1 MSVVSVR
8 LGRILGIPVRIH
20 YTLWLVFLLIAWSLA
35 YGYMPRQYPGLDAIT
50 YWAIGIA
57 SAFLLFVSVLVHE
70 LAHSY
75 VAKKNGLPIARITLF
90 FFGGV
95 SEMREEPKN
104 PRLEVKMAAAG
115 PLTSFAIA
123 AVFAGLWYLNLTA
136 HGWIGLTATFQ
147 YAGLINAMLGAF
159 NLVPAF
165 PLDGGR
171 VLRGTIWS
179 RSGNLLK
186 ATTSAS
192 RIGEAFA
199 YAMMLGG
206 FLAIFLGDFVNGIW
220 FLFLG
225 WFLRSGAEASKNQT
239 IISEALAGVRVGDV
253 MTREVLTVPPEMTIQ
268 RLVSE
273 YFLVRTHGGYPVVQD
288 GRLMGIITLQC
299 VRPLPRDR
307 WNDTTVGDVMVSCER
322 TVTIEPDAAAADAM
336 AKMARQRVGRL
347 LVTSRDAKLL
357 GIVTNGDIMRAIQ
370 VRIDLGL

>member
-1 MSVVSVR
+1 MSLK

-35 YGYMPRQYPGLDAIT
+35 YGYMPRQYPGLDAVT
-50 YWAIGIA
+50 YWAIGIT

-95 SEMREEPKN
+95 SEMREEPKD
-104 PRLEVKMAAAG
+104 PRLEVRMAAAG
-115 PLTSFAIA
+115 PLTSFLIA
-123 AVFAGLWYLNLTA
+123 AVSAVLWYVNLTLQ
-136 HGWIGLTATFQ
+136 GWVGLTATFQ
-147 YAGLINAMLGAF
+147 YAATINALLGAF

-186 ATTSAS
+186 ATTLAS

-199 YAMMLGG
+199 FAMMLGG
-206 FLAIFLGDFVNGIW
+206 LVAIFFGDFVDGIW

-225 WFLRSGAEASKNQT
+225 WFLRSGAESSRTQT

-253 MTREVLTVPPEMTIQ
+253 MTHEVLSVPPDMTVQ
-268 RLVSE
+268 QLVSD

-288 GRLMGIITLQC
+288 GKLLGIVTLQC
-299 VRPLPRDR
+299 VRALPKDR
-307 WNDTTVGDVMVSCER
+307 WNDTTVAQIMVSCER
-322 TVTIEPDAAAADAM
+322 TVKIGPDAAAADAM

-347 LVTSRDAKLL
+347 LVTAGDDRLL
-357 GIVTNGDIMRAIQ
+357 GILTNGDLMRSIQ

>member
-1 MSVVSVR
+1 MSVK

-35 YGYMPRQYPGLDAIT
+35 YGYMPSQYPGLNATT
-50 YWAIGIA
+50 YWAIGVA

-75 VAKKNGLPIARITLF
+75 IAKKNGLPIARITLF

-104 PRLEVKMAAAG
+104 PQLEVRMAAAG
-115 PLTSFAIA
+115 PLTSFVIA
-123 AVFAGLWYLNLTA
+123 AVFGGLWYLNSTTQ
-136 HGWIGLTATFQ
+136 GWVALTATFQ
-147 YAGLINAMLGAF
+147 YAALINAILGAF

-171 VLRGTIWS
+171 VLRGTMWS

-206 FLAIFLGDFVNGIW
+206 FLAIFLGRLVDGIW
-220 FLFLG
+220 FMFMG

-239 IISEALAGVRVGDV
+239 VISEALAGVRVGDV
-253 MTREVLTVPPEMTIQ
+253 MTPEVVTVPPEMTLQ

-288 GRLMGIITLQC
+288 GKLLGIITLQC
-299 VRPLPRDR
+299 VRAIPKDR
-307 WNDTTVGDVMVSCER
+307 WNDTMVADAMVSCER
-322 TVTIEPDAAAADAM
+322 IVTIEPDAAAADAM
-336 AKMARQRVGRL
+336 TKMARHSVGRL
-347 LVTSRDAKLL
+347 LVTTNDDKLL
-357 GIVTNGDIMRAIQ
+357 GILTNGDLMRAVR

>member
-1 MSVVSVR
+1 MSLK

-35 YGYMPRQYPGLDAIT
+35 SGYMPRQYPGLDVVT
-50 YWAIGIA
+50 YWAIGVA
-57 SAFLLFVSVLVHE
+57 SALLLFVSVLVHE

-75 VAKKNGLPIARITLF
+75 IAKKNGLPITRITLF

-95 SEMREEPKN
+95 SEIGEEPKN
-104 PRLEVKMAAAG
+104 PRLEVRMAAAG
-115 PLTSFAIA
+115 PLTSFVIA
-123 AVFAGLWYLNLTA
+123 GIFAGLWYLNLTVS
-136 HGWIGLTATFQ
+136 GWLGLTATFQ
-147 YAGLINAMLGAF
+147 YAALINAMLGAF

-171 VLRGTIWS
+171 VLRGALWN

-186 ATTSAS
+186 ATSLAS

-206 FLAIFLGDFVNGIW
+206 FLAIFLGDLFNGIW

-239 IISEALAGVRVGDV
+239 VVSEALAGLSVGDV
-253 MTREVLTVPPEMTIQ
+253 MTHELNTVAPDMIVQ

-273 YFLVRTHGGYPVVQD
+273 YFLVHTHGGYPVVQN
-288 GRLMGIITLQC
+288 GRLLGIVTLQC
-299 VRPLPRDR
+299 VRALPRDQ
-307 WNDTTVGDVMVSCER
+307 WNNKTVGDIMVSCER
-322 TVTIEPDAAAADAM
+322 AVTIQPEAAALDAM
-336 AKMARQRVGRL
+336 AKMARQKVGRL
-347 LVTSRDAKLL
+347 LVTGKEGQLQ
-357 GIVTNGDIMRAIQ
+357 GILTNGDLMRAIR
-370 VRIDLGL
+370 VRIDLSL

>member
-1 MSVVSVR
+1 VVAVSVR

-35 YGYMPRQYPGLDAIT
+35 YGYMPRQYPGLGVAT

-57 SAFLLFVSVLVHE
+57 SAILLFVSVLVHE

-75 VAKKNGLPIARITLF
+75 IASKNGLPIARITLF

-123 AVFAGLWYLNLTA
+123 AIFAGLWYLNLTA
-136 HGWIGLTATFQ
+136 GGLIGITATFQ
-147 YAGLINAMLGAF
+147 YAALINALLGAF

-171 VLRGTIWS
+171 VLRGAMWS

-186 ATTSAS
+186 ATTTAS
-192 RIGEAFA
+192 KIGEAFA
-199 YAMMLGG
+199 YAMMFGG
-206 FLAIFLGDFVNGIW
+206 FAAIFLGDIVDGVW

-225 WFLRSGAEASKNQT
+225 WFLRSGAETSKSQT
-239 IISEALAGVRVGDV
+239 VISEALAGVRVGDV
-253 MTREVLTVPPEMTIQ
+253 MTHEVVTVPPDMTIQ

-288 GRLMGIITLQC
+288 GKLLGIITLQC
-299 VRPLPRDR
+299 VRALPRDR
-307 WNDTTVGDVMVSCER
+307 WIDTSVGNAMVTCER
-322 TVTIEPDAAAADAM
+322 TVTIEPEAAAADAM

-347 LVTSRDAKLL
+347 LVTSRDGQLL
-357 GIVTNGDIMRAIQ
+357 GILTNGDLMRAVQ